1 MKQQQYEIAFDWIKY
16 RMKALKVNLKAE
28 SEKREIKYITITT
41 ALNKRLDLK
50 ASQLIFLADILQCD
64 IQDLFREVK

>member
-28 SEKREIKYITITT
+28 SEKHGIKYITITT
-41 ALNKRLDLK
+41 ALSKKLDLK
-50 ASQLIFLADILQCD
+50 ASQLIFLAEICQCS

>member
-16 RMKALKVNLKAE
+16 IMKALKVNLKAE
-28 SEKREIKYITITT
+28 AEKHEIKYITITT

-50 ASQLIFLADILQCD
+50 ASQLVFLAEICQCS
-64 IQDLFREVK
+64 IQDLFRGVK

>member
-1 MKQQQYEIAFDWIKY
+1 MKQQQYEIAFDWIKF

-28 SEKREIKYITITT
+28 SDKHGIKYITITT